1 MGVLIDFL
9 VIIVMLFCIFL
20 GYKRGLINVAVKIV
34 AIILSIIFTLIFY
47 RAIATMIINCT
58 TIDDKICNVIY
69 EKINDI
75 DFTNINDEAKEN
87 NAILKISDKYISEAI
102 NNSKNDVAYYVAEQ
116 LTITIIQV
124 LSFVI
129 VLIIVRIIFIGLNA
143 ITDIIGN
150 IPIIKQ
156 FNILGGIVYGI
167 IEGAIIV
174 NLVFAVLYILN
185 PVCLDGKI
193 EKNIEKSKLGS
204 IIYENNVIVDVVMK

>member
-9 VIIVMLFCIFL
+9 VIIVMLFCIFF

-69 EKINDI
+69 EKINDV

-156 FNILGGIVYGI
+156 FNIFGGIVYGI

-185 PVCLDGKI
+185 PICLDGKI